1 MLVGTDKMSCG
12 SVAGLMMTMATVN
25 KVVQESNKVRIPHM
39 LYEQLQWIKQSPP
52 RHPTCSLSVTVS
64 VKGYQENNFTPPPAT
79 RRRDTDMK
87 VLADTGC
94 QACCMG
100 PSQLHALGLSR
111 KDLLQPILSLKAAN
125 TSGINIIGV
134 VFLMITGWDRNG
146 TRWRTHQICY
156 VSEDVEQ
163 LLLSREACIQL
174 GMISSNFPE
183 VGEFRA
189 RITHKCGW
197 RMR

>member
-1 MLVGTDKMSCG
+1 
-12 SVAGLMMTMATVN
+12 
-25 KVVQESNKVRIPHM
+25 
-39 LYEQLQWIKQSPP
+39 
-52 RHPTCSLSVTVS
+52 
-64 VKGYQENNFTPPPAT
+64 
-79 RRRDTDMK
+79 MK

-146 TRWRTHQICY
+146 GHTRSATCRRMWNSCCSHER
-156 VSEDVEQ
+156 
-163 LLLSREACIQL
+163 LAC
-174 GMISSNFPE
+174 S
-183 VGEFRA
+183 
-189 RITHKCGW
+189 
-197 RMR
+197 